1 MSPFRVGTGAGMNSL
16 LRRRTRVLLGA
27 VMITGALLTGV
38 AIATEFR
45 GGDAIQISR
54 TEILDDLFLAGGDI
68 NVDAHVVGDLFAAG
82 ATVQLADSSLVE
94 NSFMAAARRVDL
106 NGTVVNSARVFA
118 QDLNVRGHVQRN
130 LMAFVATLIT
140 DATSWVENDIS
151 LYGGS
156 GIIRGRLGGD
166 LTGEVGQLVIAGQI
180 DGNVDVRAEE
190 ITVLPTAIIG
200 GKLRYA
206 SKNEVKVE
214 EGAQI
219 LGGLDRVTAEEA
231 KKGSGYTFGSFL
243 WDVWWYLAA
252 VAVGLTMLVLFR
264 GFVMDVRD
272 AALGSSL
279 SGLGLGFLFL
289 ICTPVAAG
297 VLAVTLL
304 GIPLAILV
312 LIAWFVLLYVSKIF
326 VALAAGHWL
335 LGRLRADHGSSP
347 LLSLSAGLL
356 LITFATLI
364 PVLGFV
370 VKILIISLGFGAFLM
385 AAYRRRQQNA
395 PAVSA

>member
-1 MSPFRVGTGAGMNSL
+1 MKNRLN
-16 LRRRTRVLLGA
+16 RRIRISLGA
-27 VMITGALLTGV
+27 VIISGAILAGV
-38 AIATEFR
+38 AVATEFR

-68 NVDAHVVGDLFAAG
+68 NVDAHVVGDLFTAS
-82 ATVQLADSSLVE
+82 ATVQLADSALVE

-214 EGAQI
+214 EGAQV
-219 LGGLDRVTAEEA
+219 LGGLERVTAEEA
-231 KKGSGYTFGSFL
+231 KKGGYTFGSFL

-252 VAVGLTMLVLFR
+252 VAVGLTLLVLFR

-326 VALAAGHWL
+326 VAMAAGHWL
-335 LGRLRADHGSSP
+335 LGRLKGDHGPSP
-347 LLSLSAGLL
+347 LLSLSVGLL

-364 PVLGFV
+364 PVLGLV

-385 AAYRRRQQNA
+385 AAYRRRQRA
-395 PAVSA
+395 VPAVSA